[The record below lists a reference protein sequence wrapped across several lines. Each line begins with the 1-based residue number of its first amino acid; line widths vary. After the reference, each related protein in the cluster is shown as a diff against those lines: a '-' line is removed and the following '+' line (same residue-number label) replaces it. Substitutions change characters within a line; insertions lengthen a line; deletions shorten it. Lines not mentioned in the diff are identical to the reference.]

1 MHTQKP
7 TPHLDTHTLTL
18 THSLSLTGAEQ
29 VARGRSERSW
39 DQGAVNKKRRRVQPE
54 GKVMGLA
61 EYQPKK
67 AGTGGDLK
75 KVPARPR
82 VGGGG
87 AQGRR

>member
-1 MHTQKP
+1 
-7 TPHLDTHTLTL
+7 
-18 THSLSLTGAEQ
+18 
-29 VARGRSERSW
+29 
-39 DQGAVNKKRRRVQPE
+39 
-54 GKVMGLA
+54 MGLA